1 MDGVTCNTHVSSTSN
16 CRNISHTSLIRRKVV
31 QQSLIREPVNENR
44 PEFHKFFRI
53 EIDDLKENLMCGL
66 TVTTDSAGDNVSQ
79 C

>member
-1 MDGVTCNTHVSSTSN
+1 
-16 CRNISHTSLIRRKVV
+16 V